1 MQQIMNKIYIKLPSL
16 DDTELIP
23 TIKDAVSKADKPEN
37 LVFGIYLLYEEE
49 ENLNNL
55 VQVTENLKESYG
67 SDFKLMAQEFSEELV
82 GVGVGR
88 KMAESMYEDEDYV
101 LQIDAHTMFSKNW
114 DATLKMLVELQPKKT
129 ILTGM
134 PAPYCYI
141 DGVRSPMKTLY
152 GTGRMLKL
160 EPANNTYRK
169 NQYEK
174 PIDWV
179 PQWKGTIPNSTE
191 EFIPV
196 KMFCS
201 KFGFGRKDWGEYSG
215 VPENAIKHSEESL
228 QTLNLHKKGF
238 KMTFPNTK
246 HFVLG
251 HLYRENI
258 NQYGKRHH
266 LADYVGPEK
275 AYNLINIE
283 DKAYYEAEISKK
295 YKKTLKSM

>member
-1 MQQIMNKIYIKLPSL
+1 MTKIYIKLPSL

-23 TIKDAVSKADKPEN
+23 TIKDAVNKADKPKN
-37 LVFGIYLLYEEE
+37 LVFGIYLLYKEE

-55 VQVTENLKESYG
+55 VQVTENLKQSHG
-67 SDFKLMAQEFSEELV
+67 SEFKLMAQEFTEELI

-101 LQIDAHTMFSKNW
+101 LQIDAHTMFCKNW
-114 DATLKMLVELQPKKT
+114 DATMKVLVELQPKKT
-129 ILTGM
+129 ILTAM

-141 DGVRSPMKTLY
+141 DGVRSPMKTLH
-152 GTGRMLKL
+152 GTGRLL
-160 EPANNTYRK
+160 QLSPANSTYRK
-169 NQYEK
+169 NAYEK

-179 PQWKGTIPNSTE
+179 PQWTGTISTSTD
-191 EFIPV
+191 EFVPV

-238 KMTFPNTK
+238 KFMFPNTK
-246 HFVLG
+246 HFLIG
-251 HLYRENI
+251 HLYKENI
-258 NQYGKRHH
+258 NQYGKRHS
-266 LADYVGPEK
+266 LIDYVGPEK
-275 AYNLINIE
+275 ANNLIYIQ
-283 DKAYYEAEISKK
+283 DKAYYEGEISKK